1 MASASNA
8 GREWQAVT
16 WIAIAFMALFLVW
29 PLAGVFGRSVFAP
42 GQGLTLEGYRLF
54 FGDRDYYGSLTNT
67 LVLGGAVTVL
77 STIAGGALAFLVA
90 RYRFPMA
97 GIAAAIPFAAFVIPD
112 IVVAYSWI
120 LLLGNQGIVTLAL
133 ARAGIELPSIY
144 GWFGLIFVMTLQ
156 NYPYAFIT
164 MLVGFKSM
172 DRNLEQAASGLGS
185 PPAEVFTRVTLPLIT
200 PAILASALIVFTHVI
215 NSFGIPAVLGTR
227 TPVLAVKIYNEFLN
241 EMGSHPF
248 IQSVMSSILVLLAV
262 VVMVAQ
268 KVLVERRNFQM
279 ESGQAVPPEPLRG
292 GARAAAVATAAVFF
306 VLSLV
311 PIIAVLA
318 AAVSETRGP
327 LVFYGTFTL
336 ENFRRA
342 FEISPRALWNSMF
355 LSTVATAFGAIFS
368 MFTAYCIVK
377 KRTAATK
384 LLDLTLLIPLAV
396 AGTVLGIAMVAAF
409 NSGWLVL
416 TGTWVLMA
424 LAYFIR
430 RMPLGVRSAASA
442 LYNLRDS
449 VEEASISLGVK
460 PLATF
465 FKVIIPVMRPAVI
478 ATAVLIWATTLSE
491 LSATLVLYYGGMSTV
506 PIEIYQQIDS
516 GRMAIASAFSVILL
530 AAIFVPLWVAKRVFG
545 IDPWGSEN

>member
-1 MASASNA
+1 MNA
-8 GREWQAVT
+8 NAVGREWQVIT
-16 WIAIAFMALFLVW
+16 WAAIAFLALFLVW

-42 GQGLTLEGYRLF
+42 GQGLTLEGYKLF
-54 FGDRDYYGSLTNT
+54 FSDRDYYGSLVNS
-67 LVLGGAVTVL
+67 LILGVAVTIL
-77 STIAGGALAFLVA
+77 STLAGGGLAFLVA

-97 GIAAAIPFAAFVIPD
+97 AIAAAIPFAAFVIPD

-120 LLLGNQGIVTLAL
+120 LILGNQGIVTQAL
-133 ARAGIELPSIY
+133 AQLGIPLPSIY
-144 GWFGLIFVMTLQ
+144 GWFGLVFVMTLQ

-164 MLVGFKSM
+164 MLVGFKAM
-172 DRNLEQAASGLGS
+172 DRNLEHAGAGLGS
-185 PPAEVFTRVTLPLIT
+185 SPPQVFLRVTLPLIT

-215 NSFGIPAVLGTR
+215 NSFGIPAILGTR

-262 VVMVAQ
+262 GVMVLQ
-268 KVLVERRNFQM
+268 KVFVERKNFQM
-279 ESGQAVPPEPLRG
+279 ESGQAAAPEALAGTPK
-292 GARAAAVATAAVFF
+292 AAAVAVAAVFL

-311 PIIAVLA
+311 PIVAVLA
-318 AAVSETRGP
+318 ASVSETRGP

-342 FEISPRALWNSMF
+342 FEISPRALANSMF
-355 LSTVATAFGAIFS
+355 LATVATLFGSAFS
-368 MFTAYCIVK
+368 MLTAYCIVK
-377 KRTAATK
+377 KRTRTTK
-384 LLDLTLLIPLAV
+384 ALDLALLVPLAV
-396 AGTVLGIAMVAAF
+396 AGTVLGIALVATF
-409 NSGWLVL
+409 NSGWIVL
-416 TGTWVLMA
+416 TGTWILMA

-449 VEEASISLGVK
+449 IEEASISLGVK
-460 PLATF
+460 PIPTF
-465 FKVIIPVMRPAVI
+465 FKVVIPVMRPAVI

-491 LSATLVLYYGGMSTV
+491 LSATLVLYYGGMSTI

-530 AAIFVPLWVAKRVFG
+530 AAIFVPLYVARQVFK
-545 IDPWGSEN
+545 IDPFGVS